1 MKDIKSFITE
11 QEENSVPK
19 GAEKNVKDYAALKK
33 KVHGKNINDV
43 KSVIKELGKNV
54 KGGSTPKSGQLAY
67 GSVIATFKVD
77 KDGKVEL
84 SQTYNAF

>member
-33 KVHGKNINDV
+33 KVHGKNI
-43 KSVIKELGKNV
+43 KYIKW
-54 KGGSTPKSGQLAY
+54 
-67 GSVIATFKVD
+67 
-77 KDGKVEL
+77 
-84 SQTYNAF
+84 